1 MKNHRFAALLCL
13 VFAFAATGCGTPRA
27 GVGEKKGR
35 RATLQTGT
43 NIPRWQFDAPRGRE
57 ARAKQRAAKPN
68 REKRDAKKPKA
79 EKPKRERQQRRARSG
94 DEEVITRGGFR

>member
-1 MKNHRFAALLCL
+1 MKNHWFAALLCI

-27 GVGEKKGR
+27 GGSEKKGR

-43 NIPRWQFDAPRGRE
+43 NIPRWQSDAPRGRE
-57 ARAKQRAAKPN
+57 ARAKAK

-79 EKPKRERQQRRARSG
+79 EKPKRERQPRRGRAG